1 MMGELIKVTV
11 KNDQQLV
18 SARDLHKGLELTTR
32 FSKWVGQ
39 NLGDFVEGE
48 DFTPVTR
55 VTEVQNNGGVQRM
68 KLQDYDLTLD
78 MAKELC
84 MMSHT
89 EKGKEIRKYFIQ
101 VEKNWNSP
109 EQLVK
114 RTMAILNDEN
124 IKLKFEN
131 KKLIETN
138 TKQAEKIE
146 RDADDVAFS
155 RAIRYS
161 NHAIKIRELAAL
173 LTQNGFTIGQN
184 QLYKL
189 LRLEHYISKNGI
201 LPMSDKMKRGYFRV
215 VHGIKNGHAYST
227 TLVTPEGQKHI
238 INKALKGKFDDSY
251 QVVITSISEN

>member
-1 MMGELIKVTV
+1 
-11 KNDQQLV
+11 
-18 SARDLHKGLELTTR
+18 
-32 FSKWVGQ
+32 
-39 NLGDFVEGE
+39 
-48 DFTPVTR
+48 
-55 VTEVQNNGGVQRM
+55 
-68 KLQDYDLTLD
+68 
-78 MAKELC
+78 
-84 MMSHT
+84 MMSKT

-114 RTMAILNDEN
+114 RTIAILNDEN

-131 KKLIETN
+131 KKLIEVN

-146 RDADDVAFS
+146 RDADDVLFS

-161 NHAIKIRELAAL
+161 NRAIKIRELAAL

-215 VHGIKNGHAYST
+215 VHGVKNGHAYST
-227 TLVTPEGQKHI
+227 TLATPEGQKHI
-238 INKALKGKFDDSY
+238 INKALKGKFDNSY
-251 QVVITSISEN
+251 QVVITSIGENWKNN